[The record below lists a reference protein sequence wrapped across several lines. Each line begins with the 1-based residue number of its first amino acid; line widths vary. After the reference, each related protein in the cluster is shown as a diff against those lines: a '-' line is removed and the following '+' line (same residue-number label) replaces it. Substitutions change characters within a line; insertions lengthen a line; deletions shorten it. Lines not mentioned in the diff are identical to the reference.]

1 MDNLRKIAG
10 MGQDAP
16 NINTPKSSR
25 GKRLS
30 EEKKALPEGE
40 EGRKELNRV
49 RKRLSVVSSNTL
61 VDGVEDLNLAEEK
74 ENVKQGGFEFIVSTF
89 AGISKKGY
97 SPYNP
102 HKRNQDALIME
113 EDAATLSLFLAVL
126 DGHGEFGDAVSQFFQ
141 QRLTN
146 RLFRHEAWSRDVFTA
161 CREVI
166 AQLEEELLTVSG
178 IDAQFSGTTFCACVI
193 RNNTAYV
200 VNIGDS
206 RACLGRRSPDGSILA
221 VPLSRDHKPDEPDEQ
236 QRIEETGGRVFA
248 IQYDDGVEG
257 PPRVWLSDADIPGL
271 AMSRSLGDLVAHTAG
286 VSSEPECSEH
296 ALDSSTDCF
305 LILGSD
311 GLWEFVENQE
321 VVDVLLE
328 KGEPSTSISEL
339 LKISTNRW
347 MKEEEVVDDTTI
359 CVSFLSGFR
368 G

>member
-126 DGHGEFGDAVSQFFQ
+126 DGHGEFGDAGLLPFF
-141 QRLTN
+141 L
-146 RLFRHEAWSRDVFTA
+146 
-161 CREVI
+161 
-166 AQLEEELLTVSG
+166 
-178 IDAQFSGTTFCACVI
+178 
-193 RNNTAYV
+193 
-200 VNIGDS
+200 
-206 RACLGRRSPDGSILA
+206 
-221 VPLSRDHKPDEPDEQ
+221 
-236 QRIEETGGRVFA
+236 
-248 IQYDDGVEG
+248 
-257 PPRVWLSDADIPGL
+257 
-271 AMSRSLGDLVAHTAG
+271 
-286 VSSEPECSEH
+286 
-296 ALDSSTDCF
+296 
-305 LILGSD
+305 
-311 GLWEFVENQE
+311 
-321 VVDVLLE
+321 
-328 KGEPSTSISEL
+328 
-339 LKISTNRW
+339 
-347 MKEEEVVDDTTI
+347 
-359 CVSFLSGFR
+359 
-368 G
+368 